1 MVVKFGKQTIP
12 VVTIPKGTL
21 LFRGV
26 MDPETDYNGVN
37 GCISPHYNVFF
48 YFSPFVLDGI
58 SGWYDNI
65 EQMQV
70 YVASQDLRV
79 AFLLSP
85 SKFTRKT
92 RLTKKQFMVPC
103 NKTRKSC
110 ITGRAY
116 DPCFRD
122 SFMEKHPS
130 LVGWTA
136 IGHADIRDF
145 KKTAESGRLG
155 RRLHFVPFAKD
166 ARGLEGPPEL
176 ALYPL
181 KRRHMK
187 DVEPPS
193 DRDEFNYKHIAS
205 LSRKGESLEQFMEKH
220 SERAKGKWY
229 YMYKE

>member
-1 MVVKFGKQTIP
+1 MVKYGKQTIP
-12 VVTIPKGTL
+12 TMIIPKGTL

-26 MDPETDYNGVN
+26 MYPETDYNGVN
-37 GCISPHYNVFF
+37 NCISPHYNVFF

-70 YVASQDLRV
+70 YVASQDLKV
-79 AFLLSP
+79 ASLLSP

-110 ITGRAY
+110 ITGRVY

-145 KKTAESGRLG
+145 KKTAESGKLG
-155 RRLHFVPFAKD
+155 DKLKFVPFAKD
-166 ARGLEGPPEL
+166 ARDLEGPPEL

-181 KRRHMK
+181 KERHME
-187 DVEPPS
+187 DIEPPK
-193 DRDEFNYKHIAS
+193 DKDLFNYEHVAS
-205 LSRKGESLEQFMEKH
+205 FARKGDSLLNFMEKH
-220 SERAKGKWY
+220 AVKVRGKWY
-229 YMYKE
+229 YMYKN

>member
-1 MVVKFGKQTIP
+1 MVKYGKQTIP
-12 VVTIPKGTL
+12 VIKIPKGTL

-26 MDPETDYNGVN
+26 TNPESDYNGVN
-37 GCISPHYNVFF
+37 NCISPHYNVFF

-65 EQMQV
+65 EDMQI
-70 YVASQDLRV
+70 YVASRDLRV
-79 AFLLSP
+79 ASLLSP

-92 RLTKKQFMVPC
+92 RLTRKQFMVPC

-110 ITGRAY
+110 IPGREY

-122 SFMEKHPS
+122 SFMEKYPS

-145 KKTAESGRLG
+145 KKTADTGKLG
-155 RRLHFVPFAKD
+155 SRMKYVPFAKD

-181 KRRHMK
+181 KVRHK
-187 DVEPPS
+187 NDVIPPT
-193 DRDEFNYKHIAS
+193 DKEEFNYKHIKE
-205 LSRKGESLEQFMEKH
+205 LPRKGDSLEQFMEKH
-220 SERAKGKWY
+220 ARKVEGKWY
-229 YMYKE
+229 YMYRD